1 MFLMPLPLLGA
12 NSRLAIHSAKT
23 TPASP
28 HMLCPFPVRALE
40 QAYCLPSDPRYLFV
54 TAIGNA
60 PVPMTIFQLLGK
72 HFPLAL
78 TPQHHSHEI
87 PGCRGMF
94 HALLGLE
101 HNVPLPGIGAQQC
114 TRRVSPPEHNI
125 NKAAFRDSKHTS
137 KGRLYWAGNPVEN
150 EGVRCGAYHVQR
162 LPPTAIRCPTSSP
175 YPAFPPS
182 PFPCDYR
189 RWSVICT
196 RACPSSDID
205 VGSGPVVGSVFC
217 LGWKVEEIK
226 KLRER
231 LKAAGAYIIYPTRG
245 VPKPSN
251 PLDHISVGD
260 KHADLCLA
268 NAPDDAW
275 IARRLIE
282 SVQVLVVLAWRMGA
296 KARWSEGRAITGIIV
311 RPGAFGM
318 TEIDSPIIPTEML
331 PVPSSNVTPNMN
343 LPTPNPANDSGSGP
357 DAFSASGLTFNAD
370 GSINLGLADEGGAY
384 NAGFGSDPGSGSG
397 SGLGKGASSSGQTF
411 PRSIRSPSFMFS
423 AGSSVDPV
431 NEHTRTRPPR
441 RGRGRA
447 GN

>member
-1 MFLMPLPLLGA
+1 MSCSAAVTNRHSLPDHLSL
-12 NSRLAIHSAKT
+12 I
-23 TPASP
+23 PIQ
-28 HMLCPFPVRALE
+28 PFHTRP
-40 QAYCLPSDPRYLFV
+40 
-54 TAIGNA
+54 
-60 PVPMTIFQLLGK
+60 
-72 HFPLAL
+72 
-78 TPQHHSHEI
+78 
-87 PGCRGMF
+87 F
-94 HALLGLE
+94 HA
-101 HNVPLPGIGAQQC
+101 
-114 TRRVSPPEHNI
+114 T
-125 NKAAFRDSKHTS
+125 AA
-137 KGRLYWAGNPVEN
+137 V
-150 EGVRCGAYHVQR
+150 GVLFA
-162 LPPTAIRCPTSSP
+162 LAP
-175 YPAFPPS
+175 
-182 PFPCDYR
+182 
-189 RWSVICT
+189 
-196 RACPSSDID
+196 CPSSDID
-205 VGSGPVVGSVFC
+205 
-217 LGWKVEEIK
+217 KVEEIK
-226 KLRER
+226 RLRER
-231 LKAAGAYIIYPTRG
+231 LKAADAHIIYPTRG
-245 VPKPSN
+245 VLKPSN

-282 SVQVLVVLAWRMGA
+282 SVPVLIVLARRMGA

-311 RPGAFGM
+311 QLGFDDLCLGPGAFGM

-331 PVPSSNVTPNMN
+331 PVPLSNVTPNMN

>member
-1 MFLMPLPLLGA
+1 MSGGGDPDLYQKYSCLSPTIEETPEGRWLRWLVLG
-12 NSRLAIHSAKT
+12 
-23 TPASP
+23 
-28 HMLCPFPVRALE
+28 
-40 QAYCLPSDPRYLFV
+40 
-54 TAIGNA
+54 
-60 PVPMTIFQLLGK
+60 
-72 HFPLAL
+72 
-78 TPQHHSHEI
+78 
-87 PGCRGMF
+87 
-94 HALLGLE
+94 
-101 HNVPLPGIGAQQC
+101 
-114 TRRVSPPEHNI
+114 VSPPEHNI

-137 KGRLYWAGNPVEN
+137 KGRLYWAGNPGGCN
-150 EGVRCGAYHVQR
+150 LNGPR

-357 DAFSASGLTFNAD
+357 DTFSASGLTFNVG

-441 RGRGRA
+441 RGPVMAWPMAIEDLDVGQDFALMLSAFECTNQTHGRGPRGTLA
-447 GN
+447 VSKLRGSPTFTGLSLVADAEESAEDKYWF